1 MQKKIGLGLAALN
14 LVAMSALALAGCGG
28 NNNQFPEDFRGTYEM
43 SRLLGT
49 DNAQITVG
57 TNSLTMAECDV
68 NCPDLTM
75 TFTRIEC
82 TTESAG
88 DTCTV
93 ESADCTGTI
102 TEGLGVTRNLEIEL
116 TAKPGLTGEAA
127 EHRQVN
133 CYQHS
138 GNISQAS

>member
-1 MQKKIGLGLAALN
+1 MRTNNGVKVCFVGLVTVVLLA
-14 LVAMSALALAGCGG
+14 MAGCGKK
-28 NNNQFPEDFRGTYEM
+28 NELPDDFRGNYTM

-49 DNAQITVG
+49 DNVTITVDA
-57 TNSLTMAECDV
+57 NSLTMSECDV

-75 TFTRIEC
+75 RFTKIDC
-82 TTESAG
+82 TTSAG
-88 DTCTV
+88 LDTCTV
-93 ESADCTGTI
+93 ESDDCTGTI
-102 TEGLGVTRNLEIEL
+102 EEGIGSSRNLEITL

-138 GNISQAS
+138 GNISQ

>member
-1 MQKKIGLGLAALN
+1 MRTTYLLIVVTLGLI
-14 LVAMSALALAGCGG
+14 GCG
-28 NNNQFPEDFRGTYEM
+28 NNNEFPSELRGTYEM

-49 DNAQITVG
+49 DNVHIAVDA
-57 TNSLTMAECDV
+57 NSFTMSECDV

-75 TFTRIEC
+75 RFTTIDC
-82 TTESAG
+82 TTNAG
-88 DTCTV
+88 LRTCHV
-93 ESADCTGTI
+93 ESADCTGTVE
-102 TEGLGVTRNLEIEL
+102 EGIGSTRSLSVSL

-138 GNISQAS
+138 GDLSQ